1 MPTTKK
7 KVRFNGLIGQEKAK
21 RKLDF
26 HLDNFEAT
34 NVLPHMLFIA
44 PKGCGKTHFA
54 KAVARNLMSAE
65 PTYRQTI
72 NEFGDRTITEVPAG
86 QAPKRFLEVNCSSIR
101 SVPQLVEGLLLEKVI
116 NKEVTVLFDEA
127 SELPKDV
134 SMWLLSAINPNENNF
149 NSVDHQDMT
158 LDFDFR
164 RQTFMFATTE
174 AHKLFHALVDRCDRV
189 DLEEYTL
196 DELGK
201 IVMLNLENLKLKCDM
216 TVLKE
221 MSSILRGNA
230 RAAQKMAGNIK
241 NYLARA
247 KKKKFDRGDWLKLKH
262 ALGIMPLGLN
272 DIECQILR
280 ALNERKE
287 SSLTN
292 LSAKIGLT
300 PECIRRD
307 FEMYLQKHNLIQI
320 STGGRSLTKEGRDYL
335 KENLSEFQSGNQ
347 RYGIG
352 SLNKK

>member
-1 MPTTKK
+1 
-7 KVRFNGLIGQEKAK
+7 
-21 RKLDF
+21 
-26 HLDNFEAT
+26 
-34 NVLPHMLFIA
+34 
-44 PKGCGKTHFA
+44 
-54 KAVARNLMSAE
+54 
-65 PTYRQTI
+65 
-72 NEFGDRTITEVPAG
+72 
-86 QAPKRFLEVNCSSIR
+86 
-101 SVPQLVEGLLLEKVI
+101 
-116 NKEVTVLFDEA
+116 
-127 SELPKDV
+127 
-134 SMWLLSAINPNENNF
+134 
-149 NSVDHQDMT
+149 
-158 LDFDFR
+158 
-164 RQTFMFATTE
+164 
-174 AHKLFHALVDRCDRV
+174 
-189 DLEEYTL
+189 
-196 DELGK
+196 
-201 IVMLNLENLKLKCDM
+201 MLNLENLKLKCDM

-335 KENLSEFQSGNQ
+335 KENLNT
-347 RYGIG
+347 
-352 SLNKK
+352 KA

>member
-1 MPTTKK
+1 M
-7 KVRFNGLIGQEKAK
+7 
-21 RKLDF
+21 
-26 HLDNFEAT
+26 
-34 NVLPHMLFIA
+34 
-44 PKGCGKTHFA
+44 
-54 KAVARNLMSAE
+54 
-65 PTYRQTI
+65 
-72 NEFGDRTITEVPAG
+72 
-86 QAPKRFLEVNCSSIR
+86 
-101 SVPQLVEGLLLEKVI
+101 EKVI

-127 SELPKDV
+127 SELPDNV

-247 KKKKFDRGDWLKLKH
+247 EKKKFDRGDWLKLKH

-320 STGGRSLTKEGRDYL
+320 NTGGRSLTKEGRDYL
-335 KENLSEFQSGNQ
+335 KENLNT
-347 RYGIG
+347 
-352 SLNKK
+352 KA

>member
-26 HLDNFEAT
+26 HLDNFDAT

-86 QAPKRFLEVNCSSIR
+86 QAAKRFLEVNCSSIR

-230 RAAQKMAGNIK
+230 RAAQKMANNIEMFHG
-241 NYLARA
+241 A
-247 KKKKFDRGDWLKLKH
+247 KGSFTSKLWEELRKT
-262 ALGIMPLGLN
+262 LGILPMGLN
-272 DIECQILR
+272 RIEVQVLR
-280 ALNERKE
+280 ALAEVGE
-287 SSLTN
+287 CSLTN
-292 LSAKIGLT
+292 LAAKTGMTSDAL
-300 PECIRRD
+300 RRD
-307 FEMYLQKHNLIQI
+307 FEMYLQKMNMMQI
-320 STGGRSLTKEGRDYL
+320 DRSGRSITAKGREYL
-335 KENLSEFQSGNQ
+335 EVLDAA
-347 RYGIG
+347 
-352 SLNKK
+352 

>member
-7 KVRFNGLIGQEKAK
+7 KVRCNGLIGQEKAK

-54 KAVARNLMSAE
+54 KAVARNLMSAA

-86 QAPKRFLEVNCSSIR
+86 EAPKRFLEVNCSSIR

-247 KKKKFDRGDWLKLKH
+247 KKKKLDRGDWLKLKH

-335 KENLSEFQSGNQ
+335 KENLNT
-347 RYGIG
+347 
-352 SLNKK
+352 KA